1 MCDDGVQGPV
11 LPAKIL
17 PRSGEPVPCTFLV
30 DTGADHTVIPAE
42 LLRDLGLP
50 SVPSTRQIGGV
61 GGVVESV
68 LIHPQV
74 MFLKDNGD
82 WLTVAIQCFAFT
94 IDNAVDMPILGR
106 DVTNLFA
113 LIVDH
118 ASDVVC
124 LVRDRHRYVI
134 QEA

>member
-1 MCDDGVQGPV
+1 
-11 LPAKIL
+11 
-17 PRSGEPVPCTFLV
+17 V
-30 DTGADHTVIPAE
+30 DTGADHTVLPAE
-42 LLRDLGLP
+42 LLRDLALA
-50 SVPSTRQIGGV
+50 SVPATRQLGGV

-68 LIHPQV
+68 QIHPQV
-74 MFLKDNGD
+74 MFLRDNGD

-94 IDNAVDMPILGR
+94 VDNAIDMPILGR

-113 LIVDH
+113 LIVDQPG
-118 ASDVVC
+118 DTVC